1 MCGIVAYVG
10 MRQASSVLLHGLERL
25 EYRGYDSAGIAVSDG
40 DRLQIR
46 RAVGKLHK
54 LKALVSQQ
62 TVVGSCG
69 IGHTRWATHG
79 GVSEINAHPHC
90 DQSGQIVV
98 VQNGIVENY
107 RELKAELEAQGHRFR
122 SQTDTEVIAHLL
134 GRYYQTSGDLLA
146 ALCETAKR
154 LEGGNAI
161 VALSRREPERIVAL
175 RLGHAGG
182 IIIGLGQNEQFLASD
197 LSAIASY
204 SQDLLFLDDG
214 ECALLTPQG
223 CRIQSI
229 DGRPIEKQVSQIAWR
244 SEELSKGQFRHFMQK
259 EIFEQPTTLRA
270 VLEGRIEAAAGRVV
284 LDELKLSAQQLR
296 QLQQITITACGSA
309 WHAGL
314 LAKMMIEQFAR
325 IPVEI
330 DYASEFRYRQ
340 PLLGKQQLML
350 VFSQSGETVDSLAAM
365 QEACRQAC
373 PSLAIVNAPGSQ
385 AARLADAGAIL
396 LRAGPE
402 IGVASTKA
410 FTSMLMAAYL
420 FALRLAELRSRL
432 TATELQCHLE
442 ALCALPEQAELVLK
456 QCASQVEVLAAEYAH
471 VQSALFLGRQASYP
485 IALEGALK
493 LKEIS
498 YIHAQGYPAGEMKHG
513 PVALIEEGTPVIC
526 IAPQD
531 AIYPKMLSN
540 IEQVKAR
547 GGRVIAIGNP
557 HDHELARK
565 SDALIEVPR
574 SLTLLQPV
582 LTVLPLQYFAYCVA
596 LQRGCDVDQPRNL
609 AKSVTVE

>member
-40 DRLQIR
+40 DQLQIR
-46 RAVGKLHK
+46 RAVGKLHN
-54 LKALVSQQ
+54 LKALLDQQ
-62 TVVGSCG
+62 SLAGTSG

-79 GVSEINAHPHC
+79 GVTEDNAHPHC

-134 GRYYQTSGDLLA
+134 GLYYHEDGDLVA
-146 ALCETAKR
+146 ALCKTAQR

-161 VALSRREPERIVAL
+161 VAFSKREPERIAAL

-182 IIIGLGQNEQFLASD
+182 IIVGLGQNEQFLASD

-204 SQDLLFLDDG
+204 SQDLLFLEDG
-214 ECALLTPQG
+214 ECALLTPAG
-223 CRIQSI
+223 CQIQRI
-229 DGRPIEKQVSQIAWR
+229 DGAQVEKKASQIAWQ
-244 SEELSKGQFRHFMQK
+244 SEELSKGRSSHFMHK
-259 EIFEQPTTLRA
+259 EIFEQPKTLGA
-270 VLEGRIEAAAGRVV
+270 ALEGRIDRAAGRVM
-284 LDELKLSAQQLR
+284 LNELQLSEQQLGQIR
-296 QLQQITITACGSA
+296 QVTITACGTA

-325 IPVEI
+325 LPVEI

-340 PLLGKQQLML
+340 PLLSKQHLML
-350 VFSQSGETVDSLAAM
+350 IFSQSGETVDTLAAM
-365 QEACRQAC
+365 QEARRQAS

-385 AARLADAGAIL
+385 AARLADAGTIL

-410 FTSMLMAAYL
+410 FTSMVVAAYL
-420 FALRLAELRSRL
+420 FALRLGQVRGTLDSSALHSHL
-432 TATELQCHLE
+432 DALQ
-442 ALCALPEQAELVLK
+442 ALPEQADQLLSQSSK
-456 QCASQVEVLAAEYAH
+456 QIEALAAEYAH
-471 VQSALFLGRQASYP
+471 VHSALFLGRQASYP

-547 GGRVIAIGNP
+547 GGRVIAIGNQY
-557 HDHELARK
+557 DHELRSK
-565 SDALIEVPR
+565 SDALVEVPR
-574 SLTLLQPV
+574 SLALLQPV
-582 LTVLPLQYFAYCVA
+582 LSVLPLQYLAYCVA

>member
-40 DRLQIR
+40 DQLQIR
-46 RAVGKLHK
+46 RAVGKLHN
-54 LKALVSQQ
+54 LKALLAQQ
-62 TVVGSCG
+62 SLAGTSG

-79 GVSEINAHPHC
+79 GVSEDNAHPHC

-134 GRYYQTSGDLLA
+134 GCYYQQSGDLVA
-146 ALCETAKR
+146 ALCQTAQR
-154 LEGGNAI
+154 LQGGNAI
-161 VALSRREPERIVAL
+161 VAFSKREPERIAAL

-182 IIIGLGQNEQFLASD
+182 IIVGLGQDEQFLASD

-204 SQDLLFLDDG
+204 SRNLLFLEDG
-214 ECALLTPQG
+214 ECALLTPAG
-223 CRIQSI
+223 CRIQRI
-229 DGRPIEKQVSQIAWR
+229 DGALVEKKVSQIDWQ
-244 SEELSKGQFRHFMQK
+244 SEQLSKGQSSHFMHK
-259 EIFEQPTTLRA
+259 EIFEQPKTLRS
-270 VLEGRIEAAAGRVV
+270 VLEGRINHAAGRVV

-296 QLQQITITACGSA
+296 QIQQVTITACGTA

-314 LAKMMIEQFAR
+314 LAKMMIEQLAR
-325 IPVEI
+325 VPVEI

-340 PLLGKQQLML
+340 PMLGKQQLML
-350 VFSQSGETVDSLAAM
+350 IFSQSGETVDTLAAM
-365 QEACRQAC
+365 QEARRQAC

-385 AARLADAGAIL
+385 AARLADAGTLL

-410 FTSMLMAAYL
+410 FTSMLVAAYL
-420 FALRLAELRSRL
+420 FALQLAQARGTLDSS
-432 TATELQCHLE
+432 ALQPHLQ
-442 ALCALPEQAELVLK
+442 ALAKLPEQAEQVLSQSSK
-456 QCASQVEVLAAEYAH
+456 QIEALAAEYAH
-471 VQSALFLGRQASYP
+471 VHSALFLGRQSSYP

-498 YIHAQGYPAGEMKHG
+498 YMHAQGYPAGEMKHG

-547 GGRVIAIGNP
+547 GGRVIAIGNQY
-557 HDHELARK
+557 DHELQSK
-565 SDALIEVPR
+565 SDALVEVPR
-574 SLTLLQPV
+574 SLALLQPV

>member
-107 RELKAELEAQGHRFR
+107 RELKAELEGQGHRFR

-204 SQDLLFLDDG
+204 SQELLFLEDG

-244 SEELSKGQFRHFMQK
+244 NEELSKGQFRHFMQK

-350 VFSQSGETVDSLAAM
+350 VFSQSGETVDTLAAM
-365 QEACRQAC
+365 QEARRQDC
-373 PSLAIVNAPGSQ
+373 PSLAIVNAPSSQ

-410 FTSMLMAAYL
+410 FTSMLIAAYL

-432 TATELQCHLE
+432 TAAELQCHLE
-442 ALCALPEQAELVLK
+442 ALQALPEQAELVLS

-565 SDALIEVPR
+565 SDALIEVPH